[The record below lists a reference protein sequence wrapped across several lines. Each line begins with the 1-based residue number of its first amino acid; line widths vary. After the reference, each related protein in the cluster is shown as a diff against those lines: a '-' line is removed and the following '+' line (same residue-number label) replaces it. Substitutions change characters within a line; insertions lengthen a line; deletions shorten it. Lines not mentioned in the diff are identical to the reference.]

1 MTENQSLFF
10 QAEDKDGNVI
20 ATNSISIYKIGKL
33 SPDNF
38 IVTFNTADNAKLFFT
53 PVLKNSGY
61 VYNDIYCKIE
71 MSDVNNVRVLEEGEY
86 TLGSHSS
93 EFQDYNLISSG
104 STWQLINMTVS
115 SQKVK
120 IYFEVRNRETDVV
133 MLTKQYD
140 CTINVASDSSIDG
153 GIINSGTDEEETLT
167 SDNDN
172 NFGSFEDINEN
183 SSMSDIITSAKGSFD
198 TFKIAFSILPDFVW
212 AFVLSTLGTI
222 FVLRILGR

>member
-1 MTENQSLFF
+1 MFF

-153 GIINSGTDEEETLT
+153 GIINAGTDEEETLT